1 MQVEQSTTT
10 QVKKSVAK
18 KGGKNAKVSQ
28 SEETEQVSAPVEVQ
42 QPIQVSAP
50 VEVKQPIQVSAS
62 VEVQQPTQVSAPVE
76 TPEVEQQLTET
87 EVVVQEYDI
96 NSVLE
101 FMDLTSNK
109 FIELSKFF
117 KDNVVSKEERNKLET
132 SYKKFNKS
140 YSQFQGAWPEYLSR
154 QVSILEKNV
163 GNKSGGQKKV
173 TDKEKSAIHKKL
185 QVHPFLL
192 DFMKL
197 PQGTLVSRSD
207 ALTAITGF
215 VKDAKVGNP
224 DIIVADDKKTFKI
237 IGELQTLFKGI
248 EKVMIS
254 RNALE
259 GQMPTQIKYTQIMQY
274 MTHCFVKNDEATVV

>member
-1 MQVEQSTTT
+1 MQVEQSTTSQS
-10 QVKKSVAK
+10 QVKKSAAK
-18 KGGKNAKVSQ
+18 KGGKNAKVAQ
-28 SEETEQVSAPVEVQ
+28 SEEPEQVQQQVEVST
-42 QPIQVSAP
+42 PVQVQ
-50 VEVKQPIQVSAS
+50 ES
-62 VEVQQPTQVSAPVE
+62 VQVSAPVE
-76 TPEVEQQLTET
+76 TPETVVEQQLTET
-87 EVVVQEYDI
+87 EVVVQDYDI
-96 NSVLE
+96 TSVLE
-101 FMDLTSNK
+101 FMNSTSDR
-109 FIELSKFF
+109 FVELSKFF
-117 KDNVVSKEERNKLET
+117 KDNVVSKEERNKLEA
-132 SYKKFNKS
+132 SYKKFNKA
-140 YSQFQGAWPEYLSR
+140 YSQFQSAWPEYLSR

-163 GNKSGGQKKV
+163 GHKSGGQKKV

-215 VKDAKVGNP
+215 VKDAKVANP

-248 EKVMIS
+248 EKVMVS

>member
-1 MQVEQSTTT
+1 MQVEQSTTS
-10 QVKKSVAK
+10 QVKKSTAK
-18 KGGKNAKVSQ
+18 KGGKNVKVSQ
-28 SEETEQVSAPVEVQ
+28 SEEPEQVQQQVEVEVPVPVEVQ
-42 QPIQVSAP
+42 VL
-50 VEVKQPIQVSAS
+50 
-62 VEVQQPTQVSAPVE
+62 APVE
-76 TPEVEQQLTET
+76 TSEIVAEQQLAET

-96 NSVLE
+96 VSVLE
-101 FMDLTSNK
+101 SMNSMCDKLG
-109 FIELSKFF
+109 ELSKFF
-117 KDNVVSKEERNKLET
+117 KDNVVSKEERNKLEA

-140 YSQFQGAWPEYLSR
+140 YSQFQNAWPEYLSR

-163 GNKSGGQKKV
+163 GHKSGGQKKV

-185 QVHPFLL
+185 MVHPFLL

-259 GQMPTQIKYTQIMQY
+259 GEVPTQIKYTQIMQY

>member
-1 MQVEQSTTT
+1 
-10 QVKKSVAK
+10 
-18 KGGKNAKVSQ
+18 
-28 SEETEQVSAPVEVQ
+28 
-42 QPIQVSAP
+42 
-50 VEVKQPIQVSAS
+50 
-62 VEVQQPTQVSAPVE
+62 
-76 TPEVEQQLTET
+76 
-87 EVVVQEYDI
+87 
-96 NSVLE
+96 
-101 FMDLTSNK
+101 
-109 FIELSKFF
+109 
-117 KDNVVSKEERNKLET
+117 
-132 SYKKFNKS
+132 
-140 YSQFQGAWPEYLSR
+140 
-154 QVSILEKNV
+154 
-163 GNKSGGQKKV
+163 
-173 TDKEKSAIHKKL
+173 
-185 QVHPFLL
+185 
-192 DFMKL
+192 MKL

>member
-10 QVKKSVAK
+10 QVKKSTAK
-18 KGGKNAKVSQ
+18 KGSKNAKVSQ
-28 SEETEQVSAPVEVQ
+28 SEEPEQVQQQVETQVQVSAPVQVQ
-42 QPIQVSAP
+42 EP
-50 VEVKQPIQVSAS
+50 V
-62 VEVQQPTQVSAPVE
+62 QVSAPVE
-76 TPEVEQQLTET
+76 TIEPVVEQQSTES

-96 NSVLE
+96 SSVLE
-101 FMDLTSNK
+101 FMNSTSDK

-117 KDNVVSKEERNKLET
+117 KDNVVSKEERNKLEA

-140 YSQFQGAWPEYLSR
+140 YSQFQSAWPEYLSR

-163 GNKSGGQKKV
+163 GHKSGGQKKV

-185 QVHPFLL
+185 PVHPFLL

-207 ALTAITGF
+207 AFTAITGF

>member
-1 MQVEQSTTT
+1 MQVEQSAIT
-10 QVKKSVAK
+10 QVKKSTAK
-18 KGGKNAKVSQ
+18 KSGKNAKVSQ
-28 SEETEQVSAPVEVQ
+28 SEEPEQVQQKVEVSAPEPVQ
-42 QPIQVSAP
+42 EPVQLKVQESVPVPVQVS
-50 VEVKQPIQVSAS
+50 E
-62 VEVQQPTQVSAPVE
+62 PVE
-76 TPEVEQQLTET
+76 TTEPVVEQQTTES

-96 NSVLE
+96 SSVLE
-101 FMDLTSNK
+101 FMNSTSDK
-109 FIELSKFF
+109 FVELSKFF
-117 KDNVVSKEERNKLET
+117 KDNVVSKEERNKLEA

-140 YSQFQGAWPEYLSR
+140 YSQFQSAWPEYLSR

-163 GNKSGGQKKV
+163 GHKSGGQKKV

-185 QVHPFLL
+185 PVHPFLL

>member
-1 MQVEQSTTT
+1 MQVEQQTTS
-10 QVKKSVAK
+10 QVKKSSNAK
-18 KGGKNAKVSQ
+18 KGTKNSKVSQ
-28 SEETEQVSAPVEVQ
+28 SEEQVQVQQSVEAPVLVQENVELSVPVSEPVVQQQLSLESVEPEQVLNESEV
-42 QPIQVSAP
+42 
-50 VEVKQPIQVSAS
+50 
-62 VEVQQPTQVSAPVE
+62 T
-76 TPEVEQQLTET
+76 
-87 EVVVQEYDI
+87 VQEYDI

-101 FMDLTSNK
+101 FMNNTSDK
-109 FIELSKFF
+109 FIELSRFF

-132 SYKKFNKS
+132 SYKKFNKT
-140 YSQFQGAWPEYLSR
+140 YSQFQSAWPEYLSR
-154 QVSILEKNV
+154 QVNILEKNV

-185 QVHPFLL
+185 SVHPFLL

-215 VKDAKVGNP
+215 VKDAKVNNP

-254 RNALE
+254 RNALT
-259 GQMPTQIKYTQIMQY
+259 GPMPTQIKYTQIMQY
-274 MTHCFVKNDEATVV
+274 MTHCFVKNDEPTVV

>member
-1 MQVEQSTTT
+1 MQVEQQTTS
-10 QVKKSVAK
+10 QVKKSSNAK
-18 KGGKNAKVSQ
+18 KGTKNSKVSQ
-28 SEETEQVSAPVEVQ
+28 SEEPVQVQQSVESPVLVQENVELSVPVSEPVVQQQLSLESVEPEQVLNESEV
-42 QPIQVSAP
+42 
-50 VEVKQPIQVSAS
+50 
-62 VEVQQPTQVSAPVE
+62 T
-76 TPEVEQQLTET
+76 
-87 EVVVQEYDI
+87 VQEYDI

-101 FMDLTSNK
+101 FMNNTSDK

-132 SYKKFNKS
+132 SYKKFNKT
-140 YSQFQGAWPEYLSR
+140 YSQFQSAWPEYLSR
-154 QVSILEKNV
+154 QVNILEKNV

-185 QVHPFLL
+185 SVHPFLL

-215 VKDAKVGNP
+215 VKDAKVNNP

-254 RNALE
+254 RNALT
-259 GQMPTQIKYTQIMQY
+259 GPMPTQIKYTQIMQY
-274 MTHCFVKNDEATVV
+274 MTHCFVKNDEPTVV

>member
-1 MQVEQSTTT
+1 MQVEQSATT
-10 QVKKSVAK
+10 QVKKSTAK
-18 KGGKNAKVSQ
+18 KSGKNAKVSQ
-28 SEETEQVSAPVEVQ
+28 SEEPEQVQEQVQQHVEVLAPEPVQ
-42 QPIQVSAP
+42 EPVQVS
-50 VEVKQPIQVSAS
+50 E
-62 VEVQQPTQVSAPVE
+62 PVE
-76 TPEVEQQLTET
+76 TTEPVVEQQLTED

-96 NSVLE
+96 SSVLE
-101 FMDLTSNK
+101 FMNSTSDK

-117 KDNVVSKEERNKLET
+117 KDNVVSKEERNKLEA

-140 YSQFQGAWPEYLSR
+140 YSQFQSSWPEYLSR

-163 GNKSGGQKKV
+163 GHKSGGQKKV

-185 QVHPFLL
+185 HVHPFLL

-215 VKDAKVGNP
+215 VKDAKIANP

-254 RNALE
+254 RNSLE

-274 MTHCFVKNDEATVV
+274 MTHCFVKNDEPTVV